1 MTSKILAAAA
11 VAIMFLSLVPFGVV
25 VIGMIVAS
33 GIVGYAVQLATGHDA
48 IVYETN
54 ETRTEEWEENGQRKT
69 RTVTTTTRNGETKT
83 EVVES

>member
-11 VAIMFLSLVPFGVV
+11 VAILLLSLVPFGVV
-25 VIGMIVAS
+25 IICMTVAA
-33 GIVGYAVQLATGHDA
+33 GIIGYAVQVATGHDA

-54 ETRTEEWEENGQRKT
+54 ETRTEEWEENGQRKA
-69 RTVTTTTRNGETKT
+69 RTVTTTNRNGKTKT

>member
-11 VAIMFLSLVPFGVV
+11 MAILLLSLVPFGVV
-25 VIGMIVAS
+25 IVCMIVVA
-33 GIVGYAVQLATGHDA
+33 GIVGYAVQVATGHDA

-54 ETRTEEWEENGQRKT
+54 ETRTEEWEENGQRKS
-69 RTVTTTTRNGETKT
+69 RTVKTTTRNGETKT

>member
-11 VAIMFLSLVPFGVV
+11 VAILFLSLAPFGVV
-25 VIGMIVAS
+25 IIGMIVGS
-33 GIVGYAVQLATGHDA
+33 CIVGYAVQLATGHDA

-54 ETRTEEWEENGQRKT
+54 ETRTEEWEEDGQRKT

>member
-11 VAIMFLSLVPFGVV
+11 AAILFLSLAPFGVV

-54 ETRTEEWEENGQRKT
+54 ETRIEEWEEDGQRKT
-69 RTVTTTTRNGETKT
+69 RTVTTTNMGGKT
-83 EVVES
+83 TTQVVES